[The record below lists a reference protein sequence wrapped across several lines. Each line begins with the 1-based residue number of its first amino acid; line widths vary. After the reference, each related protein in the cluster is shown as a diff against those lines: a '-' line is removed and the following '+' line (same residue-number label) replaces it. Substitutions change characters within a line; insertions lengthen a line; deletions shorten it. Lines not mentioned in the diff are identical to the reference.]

1 LRAYARLFRRLST
14 EPTTAVQSLAAEGVS
29 LEMIAVIN
37 QTWGALFA
45 QRPELAMRFSVLLSS
60 PMG

>member
-1 LRAYARLFRRLST
+1 M
-14 EPTTAVQSLAAEGVS
+14 QSLAADGVP

-45 QRPELAMRFSVLLSS
+45 SRTDLALRFSRLIAA
-60 PMG
+60 PWT